1 MPTRTRD
8 LTDNELEILDTD
20 GAAKDKQVLRYNA
33 TTDEFDVVS
42 ADNILI
48 SSLTT
53 PSPGSFIT
61 TVESELDQKNIK
73 FTIEG
78 GGF

>member
-8 LTDNELEILDTD
+8 LLDNELEILDTD
-20 GAAKDKQVLRYNA
+20 GPSKDKQVMRYNA

-42 ADNILI
+42 ADDILI
-48 SSLTT
+48 NSLTT

-61 TVESELDQKNIK
+61 TLENQLEDVKL
-73 FTIEG
+73 TLEG
-78 GGF
+78 GTF